1 MCLFNPTKINL
12 KHDITT
18 FKVMLQHKHTKKLI
32 PPFYR
37 LKEFT
42 YVLGETSY
50 VLDKE
55 PILKPNGKMEEGI
68 MYSCPT
74 KKLALEYVTFINES
88 ITYRIKFCSSSSIKD
103 YNVVIVKCVIPKTTD
118 YCYYDDSSQE
128 YGSQALKPIRIIKK
142 F

>member
-1 MCLFNPTKINL
+1 MCLFNPTKIDL

-18 FKVMLQHKHTKKLI
+18 FKVMLQHKHTLKLI
-32 PPFYR
+32 PPFYT
-37 LKEFT
+37 LKDFT

-55 PILKPNGKMEEGI
+55 PILKPNGEMEEGI
-68 MYSCPT
+68 MYSYPT
-74 KKLALEYVTFINES
+74 KKLALRVATIINE
-88 ITYRIKFCSSSSIKD
+88 IKEFNKSDNASIKN

-118 YCYYDDSSQE
+118 YCYYDNSSQE
-128 YGSQALKPIRIIKK
+128 YGSQALKPIRIVKK

>member
-32 PPFYR
+32 PPFYG
-37 LKEFT
+37 LKKFT

-50 VLDKE
+50 VMDKE

-68 MYSCPT
+68 MYSYPT
-74 KKLALEYVTFINES
+74 KKLALECATFINES
-88 ITYRIKFCSSSSIKD
+88 ITYCIKFYSSSSAKD
-103 YNVVIVKCVIPKTTD
+103 YNAVIVKCVIPKTTD
-118 YCYYDDSSQE
+118 YCYYDNSSQE